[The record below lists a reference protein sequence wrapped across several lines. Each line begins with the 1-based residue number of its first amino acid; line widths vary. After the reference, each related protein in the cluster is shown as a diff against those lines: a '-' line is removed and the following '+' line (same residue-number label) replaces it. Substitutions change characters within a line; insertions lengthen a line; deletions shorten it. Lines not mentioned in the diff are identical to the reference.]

1 MAIQVPDP
9 PRKVPLVLILL
20 GSLFLLG
27 CALTQSLSELVSQV
41 SPFAQQMTLE
51 EALAVPPEDRRPT
64 VLEEMGAPD
73 TFTIQFQELEGE
85 TIRYETWSYFDFQS
99 RFDFVD
105 GELLWAAD
113 LEALPDGSLFPH
125 YYQPD
130 DFHAG
135 MTVDEVRE
143 LLGEQELLEIELA
156 EGDIPGGM
164 GFVGDQILLGFDQA
178 GLVYVETL
186 ALSPDEAGGEI
197 GLPPGGTDDTGE

>member
-1 MAIQVPDP
+1 MAVQVPGP

-27 CALTQSLSELVSQV
+27 CALTQSLSELISQV
-41 SPFAQQMTLE
+41 SPFSEQMTLE

-85 TIRYETWSYFDFQS
+85 TVRFESWSYFDFQS

-105 GELLWAAD
+105 GELLWTAD
-113 LEALPDGSLFPH
+113 LEPLPDGSLFPH
-125 YYQPD
+125 YYHPA
-130 DFHAG
+130 DFQAG
-135 MTVDEVRE
+135 MTADEVRE
-143 LLGEQELLEIELA
+143 LLGGRELLEIDLA
-156 EGDIPGGM
+156 EGDIPGGLGM
-164 GFVGDQILLGFDQA
+164 VGDQILLGFDQG

-186 ALSPDEAGGEI
+186 ALSPDETGGEI
-197 GLPPGGTDDTGE
+197 GLPGGGADD

>member
-1 MAIQVPDP
+1 MAVQFLGP

-27 CALTQSLSELVSQV
+27 CALTQSLSELISQV
-41 SPFAQQMTLE
+41 SPFSEQMTLE

-85 TIRYETWSYFDFQS
+85 TVRFESWSYFDFQN

-105 GELLWAAD
+105 GELLWTAE
-113 LEALPDGSLFPH
+113 LEPLPDGSLFPH
-125 YYQPD
+125 YYHPA
-130 DFHAG
+130 DFQVG

-143 LLGEQELLEIELA
+143 LLGGVELLEIDLA
-156 EGDIPGGM
+156 EGDIPGGLGM
-164 GFVGDQILLGFDQA
+164 VGDQILLGFDQG

-186 ALSPDEAGGEI
+186 ALSPDETGGEI
-197 GLPPGGTDDTGE
+197 GLPGGGADD

>member
-1 MAIQVPDP
+1 MAVQVPGP

-27 CALTQSLSELVSQV
+27 CALTQSLSELISQV
-41 SPFAQQMTLE
+41 SPFSEQMTLE

-85 TIRYETWSYFDFQS
+85 TVRFESWSYFDFQS

-105 GELLWAAD
+105 GELLWTAD
-113 LEALPDGSLFPH
+113 LEPLPDGSLFPH
-125 YYQPD
+125 YYHPA
-130 DFHAG
+130 DFQAG
-135 MTVDEVRE
+135 MTADEVRE
-143 LLGEQELLEIELA
+143 LLGGVELLEIDLA
-156 EGDIPGGM
+156 EGDIPGGLGM
-164 GFVGDQILLGFDQA
+164 VGDQILLGFDQG

-186 ALSPDEAGGEI
+186 ALSPDETGGEI
-197 GLPPGGTDDTGE
+197 GLPGGGADD